1 MGAIVL
7 IKWAGTF
14 GFSVKLSGGGYTLL
28 EGCFCLFREKN
39 KFILSLALIHAKMKI
54 SINF

>member
-1 MGAIVL
+1 MAAAAACGNEKYFVEC
-7 IKWAGTF
+7 F
-14 GFSVKLSGGGYTLL
+14 TL
-28 EGCFCLFREKN
+28 R